1 MIAFRMRELGAALG
15 RLDPLSRALL
25 DLSLRRGMP
34 DEEIAGV
41 LGVDVAEVER
51 RRAEVLERLADD
63 LGLRTRDARDELYA
77 TLPDLPKGLWNGG
90 QAARA

>member
-1 MIAFRMRELGAALG
+1 MIAFRIRDLGAALT

-41 LGVDVAEVER
+41 LGVDAEEVER
-51 RRAEVLERLADD
+51 RRADVLERLAGD

-77 TLPDLPKGLWNGG
+77 TLPDLPADLWQG

>member
-1 MIAFRMRELGAALG
+1 VMAFRPRELGAALG
-15 RLDPLSRALL
+15 RLDPTDRALL

-41 LGVDVAEVER
+41 LGVDSDEVGR
-51 RRAEVLERLADD
+51 RRDRTLEALAGDLRLES
-63 LGLRTRDARDELYA
+63 RDARDELYA
-77 TLPDLPKGLWNGG
+77 TLPDLPGNLWNG